1 MQPAMGGTASDLRR
15 HGSFTCDAE
24 VGVRTRAPGIQ
35 VLLLMVVILLLILV
49 YAVPASPGREWTT
62 AGLRSGTGSSGAVI
76 PASAGR

>member
-1 MQPAMGGTASDLRR
+1 M
-15 HGSFTCDAE
+15 
-24 VGVRTRAPGIQ
+24 RTRAPGIQ